1 MPTLRLGATVNLWS
15 AETFSGLTA
24 GDYSAVAEFLPG
36 QARGFLV
43 FELVFSAAPTA
54 VSLDIEHAE
63 AGVIYRRLVNFTKAV
78 ESFSC
83 AATPGKYRVK
93 VVTVTAAAAE
103 TLTLTVKA
111 QTEAPAVADNIEINE
126 ASGDSAGAV
135 LRMGLSGFPL
145 RKDTAGTTFIY
156 GNFVNDAVS
165 GTTNGLQITL
175 DAGGTLQTYT
185 NVINAI
191 LNATAQLRNPFCF
204 YGDFNWTTLVGVQGS
219 GGVYGAYVAFP
230 TGVLAETGNFG
241 GINLEFAV
249 PAGLTHAA
257 SGTPQIAFLRFA
269 VTGDG
274 TAITSLETAGIAQGR
289 LCLMNL
295 QGFTAGGSRCFATGT
310 STASIAATLRIL
322 IGTTEYFIMLSAGAS
337 T

>member
-63 AGVIYRRLVNFTKAV
+63 AGVIYRRLVNFTKAI

-93 VVTVTAAAAE
+93 VVTQTAAAAE
-103 TLTLTVKA
+103 TLTLTVTA

-126 ASGDSAGAV
+126 ASGDAAGAV

-145 RKDTAGTTFIY
+145 RKDTANTDFIY
-156 GNFVNDAVS
+156 GNFVNDAIT
-165 GTTNGLQITL
+165 GTTRGLNIVL
-175 DAGGTLQTYT
+175 DVGGALLTYAEC
-185 NVINAI
+185 IK
-191 LNATAQLRNPFCF
+191 AQLNITGASNTRNP
-204 YGDFNWTTLVGVQGS
+204 VGVQADLNFSSTGWVQ
-219 GGVYGAYVAFP
+219 GLGYGLGTYITFP
-230 TGVLAETGNFG
+230 NTTVTTGTFT
-241 GINLEFAV
+241 GINIEFSIPTSWV
-249 PAGLTHAA
+249 GHLNNLKH
-257 SGTPQIAFLRFA
+257 SMLRFA
-269 VTGDG
+269 VGGD
-274 TAITSLETAGIAQGR
+274 GIAQFQDDGY
-289 LCLMNL
+289 LMEL
-295 QGFTAGGSRCFATGT
+295 SGFAEGTGNIFSAGSDQAAE
-310 STASIAATLRIL
+310 ASLRIL
-322 IGTTEYFIMLSAGAS
+322 IDGVKYYIMLS
-337 T
+337 TTELT